1 MAINW
6 NQAEYVSPKVQITP
20 EQLPIEAGVK
30 VGTVLQDRYDKSY
43 ENYTKAG
50 EALRQMLNDAHD
62 IDKPAVK
69 QIYDEY
75 QNKLKDIS
83 ESGDFH
89 NMRWQTL
96 NLATEAADNYR
107 SIAERNKAIQA
118 QEELISK
125 DPRWSLKR
133 EEALAD
139 FRKGLSSVSYNPETR
154 SFSGLNVSPYNAAA
168 DVDKNKFYSS
178 YGKLIEPIVTSIKNR
193 EVIPMGENGEELPT
207 SQAANAPYFITRTT
221 QGGKKVITH
230 DMLFG
235 RLKGIALADDNIKAE
250 MERDARREG
259 ITTDE
264 VFRKYHIP
272 SIEAVSNLLK
282 QSQTQSQDMDQ
293 IVPNKNYIPGSL
305 NISSEITNM
314 IPSEGKV
321 TVNKDIDDKLTKI
334 SKMEFDE
341 DGNYKPSV
349 FQEATNHI
357 SQVYHNVKDKDN
369 LEDVLKMEPLKTQS
383 LMEINIPKPFL
394 STLKNR

>member
-107 SIAERNKAIQA
+107 SIAERNKAVQA

-154 SFSGLNVSPYNAAA
+154 SFSGLNVSPYDRKSTRLN
-168 DVDKNKFYSS
+168 SS
-178 YGKLIEPIVTSIKNR
+178 H
-193 EVIPMGENGEELPT
+193 
-207 SQAANAPYFITRTT
+207 SQQSR
-221 QGGKKVITH
+221 
-230 DMLFG
+230 M
-235 RLKGIALADDNIKAE
+235 
-250 MERDARREG
+250 
-259 ITTDE
+259 
-264 VFRKYHIP
+264 P
-272 SIEAVSNLLK
+272 SSA
-282 QSQTQSQDMDQ
+282 
-293 IVPNKNYIPGSL
+293 
-305 NISSEITNM
+305 
-314 IPSEGKV
+314 
-321 TVNKDIDDKLTKI
+321 
-334 SKMEFDE
+334 
-341 DGNYKPSV
+341 
-349 FQEATNHI
+349 
-357 SQVYHNVKDKDN
+357 
-369 LEDVLKMEPLKTQS
+369 
-383 LMEINIPKPFL
+383 
-394 STLKNR
+394 